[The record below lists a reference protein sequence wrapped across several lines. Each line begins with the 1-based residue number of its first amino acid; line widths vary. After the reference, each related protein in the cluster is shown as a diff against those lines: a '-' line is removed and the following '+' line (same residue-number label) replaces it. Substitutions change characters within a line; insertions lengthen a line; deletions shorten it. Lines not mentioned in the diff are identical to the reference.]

1 MMAPFGGPKGA
12 IQSKGQHHWSFS
24 KPQNGL
30 IRPDMQRN

>member
-12 IQSKGQHHWSFS
+12 IQSKGQQWSFS